1 MKIMTVVKSLNLVSY
16 ALQLAALSL
25 ATRVDLKALAISQA
39 EDDLDEGHFV
49 NIYKAA
55 RDGRAR
61 PQSQAEDELHKLVS
75 ADDGKRN
82 AALLRWAA
90 ALVAVSVVLQ
100 GIATC
105 LGPG

>member
-1 MKIMTVVKSLNLVSY
+1 MTVVKSLNLFSY
-16 ALQLAALSL
+16 ALQLVALWL
-25 ATRVDLKALAISQA
+25 ATRLDLKALAISQA
-39 EDDLDEGHFV
+39 EDDLGENHFV
-49 NIYKAA
+49 DIFNAA
-55 RDGRAR
+55 VDGRTR
-61 PQSQAEDELHKLVS
+61 PQSDAEADLHKLVS

-105 LGPG
+105 LGPD